1 MTDPAADLIVRGGRV
16 YTVDEALPW
25 AEAVAVRG
33 ERILAVGN
41 EAEIL
46 ELAGPSADV
55 LDASG
60 GLVLPGFVDAHN
72 HVRLGTPDAID
83 LSSATSLEQIHRAL
97 RDAVAA
103 DPSRWRQD
111 VRADGDAAFAATL
124 EAIAQTAPWF
134 VERTFAAVFGPIAG
148 QALAD
153 AGRTLLSIPAAMS
166 QHAASSLGQFAGE
179 VDLVAQRR
187 DVDGFARE
195 VAGIEARVDALAARV
210 EALAAGGGRRRRP
223 KVT

>member
-1 MTDPAADLIVRGGRV
+1 VTLAGASP
-16 YTVDEALPW
+16 EALAARAANRALAGESW
-25 AEAVAVRG
+25 ARDQLALHAGQSFAIESGPLAAAFTVGADGSFAPAPRDTAVALRLT
-33 ERILAVGN
+33 ISPLA
-41 EAEIL
+41 
-46 ELAGPSADV
+46 
-55 LDASG
+55 
-60 GLVLPGFVDAHN
+60 LP
-72 HVRLGTPDAID
+72 
-83 LSSATSLEQIHRAL
+83 
-97 RDAVAA
+97 AVAA

-166 QHAASSLGQFAGE
+166 QRAASSLGQFAGE
-179 VDLVAQRR
+179 ADLVAQRR

>member
-1 MTDPAADLIVRGGRV
+1 MTREGASPEAFAARAANRALAGEAWARDQLALHAGQSFAIESGPVAATFTIGADGTFSAAPHDTAVALRL
-16 YTVDEALPW
+16 TVSPFALP
-25 AEAVAVRG
+25 
-33 ERILAVGN
+33 
-41 EAEIL
+41 
-46 ELAGPSADV
+46 
-55 LDASG
+55 
-60 GLVLPGFVDAHN
+60 
-72 HVRLGTPDAID
+72 
-83 LSSATSLEQIHRAL
+83 
-97 RDAVAA
+97 AVAA

-153 AGRTLLSIPAAMS
+153 AGRTLLAIPLSLS

-179 VDLVAQRR
+179 GDLVAQRR

-195 VAGIEARVDALAARV
+195 VAGLEARVDALAARV
-210 EALAAGGGRRRRP
+210 AALATGSGRGRRR